1 MVSMQ
6 EQIIGQ
12 KTTYLED
19 YNLFKAH
26 YDATK
31 PLLEFPELDLSLH
44 NIPYSSPSELIF
56 PSDTAY
62 YAPKLC
68 GSTLNL
74 DNSLFGGA
82 MADLIKL
89 SDEEI
94 SQNKN
99 FNYVLLKKK
108 SQAKVSELVFLFH
121 GLNEKD
127 WFKYLPWAKKI
138 LDLTGKAV
146 ILFPIAFHMD
156 RAYPEWHHGRL
167 MNEVAQQRKA
177 LFQHISDTS
186 FTNAAMST
194 RLHFAPTRFFLS
206 GLETYHDVIHLVEK
220 IKTGTHE
227 YFHQDTSIDFF
238 GYSAGAF
245 LVQILLMANR
255 YAFFS
260 DSKGVLFCGG
270 PLLSRMYLTSRYIMD
285 REAHQ
290 AVRDFYVDNFDRN
303 LQSDP
308 TLKSLFEATHIGGL
322 FFRSML
328 SESYGNANQLR
339 KQRLE
344 ELRHQLFAI
353 SLKNDDI
360 MPTHEIQASL
370 IGTKGSAAIPVKE
383 FDFAYKYSHVNPF
396 PSLEKVESQVDQEFE
411 RLFKYVAECLS
422 KY

>member
-1 MVSMQ
+1 MVGTK
-6 EQIIGQ
+6 EQAIGQ
-12 KTTYLED
+12 KTTYLQD
-19 YNLFKAH
+19 YNLFKAE
-26 YDATK
+26 YNESKASID
-31 PLLEFPELDLSLH
+31 FPDLDLVLYNLSF
-44 NIPYSSPSELIF
+44 SSPSELIF

-94 SQNKN
+94 SQNKD
-99 FNYVLLKKK
+99 FNYIILKKK
-108 SQAKVSELVFLFH
+108 SQDKISEFVFMFH

-127 WFKYLPWAKKI
+127 WLKYLPWAKKI
-138 LDLTGKAV
+138 VGLTGKAV
-146 ILFPIAFHMD
+146 VLFPIAFHMD
-156 RAYPEWHHGRL
+156 RAYPDWHHGRL

-177 LFQHISDTS
+177 LFQHINNTS

-194 RLHFAPTRFFLS
+194 RLHFAPVRFFLS
-206 GLETYHDVIHLVEK
+206 GLETYHDVIHLIEQ
-220 IKTGTHE
+220 IKSGSHPHI
-227 YFHQDTSIDFF
+227 HQNAAIDLF

-245 LVQILLMANR
+245 LVQILLMADRNEYFNNSR
-255 YAFFS
+255 
-260 DSKGVLFCGG
+260 GVLFCGG

-285 REAHQ
+285 SEAHQ
-290 AVRDFYVDNFDRN
+290 AIRDFYLDNFDRN
-303 LQSDP
+303 LQDDP
-308 TLKSLFEATHIGGL
+308 TLKALFEATNKGGV

-344 ELRHQLFAI
+344 ELQHQISAI

-370 IGTKGSAAIPVKE
+370 IGTKGSVVIPVKE
-383 FDFAYKYSHVNPF
+383 FDFEYKYSHVNPF
-396 PSLEKVESQVDQEFE
+396 PNLEKVENQVDQSFE
-411 RLFKYVAECLS
+411 NLFGYVAECLG
-422 KY
+422 